1 MFLLDFVEIPI
12 VYLQPINTVIIYLI
26 TLIKAFLGN
35 QKSMNQLPDPEKFV
49 MLCSLVMPEVLAV
62 FSYPS
67 SCQYASCFDSAALL
81 DAHFHQQL
89 KIQVGKLYKI
99 RTIRQYCLASCSIC
113 KTTPTGIYF

>member
-12 VYLQPINTVIIYLI
+12 VYLQSINTVIIYLI

-49 MLCSLVMPEVLAV
+49 LPCSLVMPGVLAV

-67 SCQYASCFDSAALL
+67 SCQYASCF
-81 DAHFHQQL
+81 
-89 KIQVGKLYKI
+89 
-99 RTIRQYCLASCSIC
+99 
-113 KTTPTGIYF
+113 